1 MHTAKHAAM
10 RTAGNGARILAVAAL
25 AALAGCTY
33 TMPGKV
39 VDGFGSAMVDTPDN
53 PDARKGGIPGAT
65 IELIRDPDT
74 MNRARV
80 AQATSRADGRFDL
93 VVDSFGAGWME
104 EKWLLRV
111 RRSGYESVEME
122 VDLPSSTSGRLLV
135 VGMARG
141 RSTPFREPE
150 STRGLVDEAK
160 KYEPGVG
167 NSVR

>member
-1 MHTAKHAAM
+1 M
-10 RTAGNGARILAVAAL
+10 RTTVRTARHGAWILAAAAL
-25 AALAGCTY
+25 AALGGCTY

-39 VDGFGSAMVDTPDN
+39 VDGFGSAMVDTPEN

-80 AQATSRADGRFDL
+80 AQATSRSDGRFDL
-93 VVDSFGAGWME
+93 VVDSFGAGWMQ

-111 RRSGYESVEME
+111 RRSGYESIEME

-135 VGMARG
+135 IGMARG